1 MNDTQ
6 SASDPVTAPTR
17 AEHAAGMAAYQEE
30 GLRLAAEIGNRG
42 PIRLTDQ
49 GRLHPD
55 ILAAYWK
62 HGFYVFE
69 GLIGGDE
76 LAELC
81 RDANEML
88 ERAPVG
94 PDADVDARGRPA
106 PPYTSKRSDNDRH
119 RGRVRSDAQFLP
131 ATPSRA
137 GSSDRQSIR
146 RPNPGGRCSCIAI
159 RNSSL
164 RARTRL
170 KVSTSVSS

>member
-6 SASDPVTAPTR
+6 SASDSVATPTR

-42 PIRLTDQ
+42 PIRLTDN

-55 ILAAYWK
+55 ILAAYWR

-69 GLIGGDE
+69 GLIDGDE
-76 LAELC
+76 LAELR
-81 RDANEML
+81 RDADEML

-106 PPYTSKRSDNDRH
+106 LGSTTPA
-119 RGRVRSDAQFLP
+119 GRISS
-131 ATPSRA
+131 PSPWPIPGA
-137 GSSDRQSIR
+137 VPSFSVDVTR
-146 RPNPGGRCSCIAI
+146 RR
-159 RNSSL
+159 
-164 RARTRL
+164 
-170 KVSTSVSS
+170 